1 MISTP
6 HRRQAVTLIEAARS
20 AGARLQP
27 ACEVIGI
34 TPRTHQ
40 RWTREG
46 GVRADH
52 RSSAKRPVPAN
63 ALRAEETQ
71 AILDVCHRPANASLP
86 PEQIVVRLMDEEAR
100 YLGSVSTFYRVLR
113 RHGELAH
120 RGRAKAPKRH
130 ARPSTYHATG
140 ANQVWSWDCTW
151 LPGPVKGTYYYL
163 VLIMDIYSRKV
174 VGWEVNLAESADN
187 AQGILER
194 AMLAEQVH
202 DQPLVLHADNGSSF
216 KAATLLEKLRDLNI
230 EPSFSR
236 PRVSNDNPYS
246 EALFR
251 TCKYVPNYPVNGFE
265 KIDQARQWV
274 LGFVRWY
281 NQQHRHSA
289 IRFVTPAQRHDG
301 KDTAILAN
309 RHCIN
314 QAARAQN
321 PNRWSGNTRNWKPVG
336 TVALNPALE
345 PEVMPLKV
353 AA

>member
-6 HRRQAVTLIEAARS
+6 HRRQAVTLIDTARN

-34 TPRTHQ
+34 STRTHQ

-46 GVRADH
+46 AVREDQ
-52 RSSAKRPVPAN
+52 RPLVKRPVPSN
-63 ALRAEETQ
+63 ALCVEETQ
-71 AILDVCHRPANASLP
+71 AILDACHCPANASLP
-86 PEQIVVRLMDEEAR
+86 PEQIVVRLMDEEAL

-113 RHGELAH
+113 RHALVAH
-120 RGRAKAPKRH
+120 RGRARAPKRH
-130 ARPSTYHATG
+130 ARPTTYHATS
-140 ANQVWSWDCTW
+140 ANQVWTWDCTW

-163 VLIMDIYSRKV
+163 VLIIDIYSRKV

-187 AQGILER
+187 AQGVLER
-194 AMLAEQVH
+194 AMLAEQIH
-202 DQPLVLHADNGSSF
+202 DEPLVLHADNGSSF

-251 TCKYVPNYPVNGFE
+251 TCKYVPNYPQNGFATLE
-265 KIDQARQWV
+265 QARQWV

-281 NQQHRHSA
+281 NQEHRHSA

-301 KDTAILAN
+301 KDTAILAK
-309 RHCIN
+309 RHRLN
-314 QAARAQN
+314 QAARAQH
-321 PNRWSGNTRNWKPVG
+321 PNRWSGATRNWQPVG
-336 TVALNPALE
+336 SVALNPAPE
-345 PEVMPLKV
+345 PQITPPKV
-353 AA
+353 AV